1 MMNRNL
7 LSLLLIML
15 AVAPGAVTAADAEP
29 ITDTVPP
36 PPVLQ
41 SGEAI
46 EPEVTIRQEGKETI
60 YEYRVNGQL
69 TLVRVIPAFGPPY
82 YFVDSDGDG
91 ELDMRR
97 EGPINDSVNQ
107 WILFR
112 W

>member
-41 SGEAI
+41 SGDAI
-46 EPEVTIRQEGKETI
+46 EAEVTIRQ
-60 YEYRVNGQL
+60 
-69 TLVRVIPAFGPPY
+69 
-82 YFVDSDGDG
+82 DG
-91 ELDMRR
+91 
-97 EGPINDSVNQ
+97 
-107 WILFR
+107 
-112 W
+112 